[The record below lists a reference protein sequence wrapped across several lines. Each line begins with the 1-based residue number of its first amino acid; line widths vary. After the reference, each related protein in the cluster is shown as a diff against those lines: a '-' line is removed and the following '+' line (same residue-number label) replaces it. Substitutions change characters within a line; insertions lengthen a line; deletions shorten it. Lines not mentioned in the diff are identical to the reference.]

1 MTDTRPY
8 SQRQKMSAPTQD
20 ALRAQAIN
28 SAMAVL
34 DDPLFKALQEPSR
47 VAVLRQLMLL
57 GRADVGQIAE
67 KLPQERDPELYDN
80 LVRTSRHLQLLL
92 EAGIVRMER
101 AGRHRIYE
109 VDGPTI
115 LRKFE
120 VILREV
126 GQLAPYCCPANG
138 SENK

>member
-67 KLPQERDPELYDN
+67 KLPQERS
-80 LVRTSRHLQLLL
+80 VISRHLQLLL

>member
-1 MTDTRPY
+1 MKPP
-8 SQRQKMSAPTQD
+8 AQD
-20 ALRAQAIN
+20 AQRTKAVNAAI
-28 SAMAVL
+28 AVL

-67 KLPQERDPELYDN
+67 NLPQERS
-80 LVRTSRHLQLLL
+80 VISRHLQLLL
-92 EAGIVRMER
+92 EAGIVRVER

-109 VDGPTI
+109 VDGPAI
-115 LRKFE
+115 MGKFE

-126 GQLAPYCCPANG
+126 AQLTPYCCPANG
-138 SENK
+138 SSSA